1 MAADSGLLRRAR
13 AWSGTVRARTTAAA
27 VLVVAVVLILA
38 AVALVLSLRG
48 VLVREVHAAVEQQA
62 AQAVEQLE
70 SGAAP
75 AAVAARGGEEAFN
88 QVLDEDGDVVAADD
102 VVLGQP
108 PVAVLEPG
116 ETRQASVPFDDDD
129 DFLVTAAS
137 AETTDGAV
145 IVLSA
150 RSLDR
155 VGESTSALTGL
166 LAVGLP
172 LVLVVLALVTWRI
185 VGRALAPVDAVRREV
200 EEISA
205 AELHRRVPEPDGA
218 DEIARLA
225 ATMNRMLERLER
237 AQNQQRR
244 FVSDASHELRSPIT
258 VIRQHAEVA
267 LAHPDRMPASD
278 LATTVR
284 AESMRLQLMV
294 DDLLLLARADEG
306 TLTLQ
311 PHPIDLDDLV
321 FDEAKRLR
329 SLTDLHVDTAGV
341 SGGRIDADP
350 AAIRR
355 VLRNLTD
362 NAARHARGTVAL
374 RLAQTNGRVVLDVD
388 DDGPGIA
395 TDDRERVLDRFVRL
409 DDARTRDAGG
419 AGLGLA
425 IAAELVAAHGG
436 DIAIDASPAGGTRV
450 RLRFSAADDPEP

>member
-1 MAADSGLLRRAR
+1 MAADEGLLRRAR

-48 VLVREVHAAVEQQA
+48 VLVREVHAAVQQQA

-75 AAVAARGGEEAFN
+75 ATVAAGGGEEAFN

-102 VVLGQP
+102 VALGQP

-129 DFLVTAAS
+129 FLVTAAS
-137 AETTDGAV
+137 AETPDGAV
-145 IVLSA
+145 IILSA

-155 VGESTSALTGL
+155 VGESTRALTGL
-166 LAVGLP
+166 LTIGLP
-172 LVLVVLALVTWRI
+172 LVLVVLGLVTWRI

-200 EEISA
+200 DEISA
-205 AELHRRVPEPDGA
+205 AELHRRVPEPGSS

-267 LAHPDRMPASD
+267 LAHPDRMPPSD
-278 LATTVR
+278 LAATVR

-311 PHPIDLDDLV
+311 PQPIDLDDLV

-362 NAARHARGTVAL
+362 NAARHARSTVAL
-374 RLAQTNGRVVLDVD
+374 HLAQTNGQVVLDVD

-450 RLRFSAADDPEP
+450 RLRLSAADDPEP

>member
-1 MAADSGLLRRAR
+1 MAADRGLLRRAR

-129 DFLVTAAS
+129 FLVTAAS
-137 AETTDGAV
+137 AETAGGAV

-172 LVLVVLALVTWRI
+172 LVLVVLGLVTWRI

-205 AELHRRVPEPDGA
+205 AELHRRVPEP
-218 DEIARLA
+218 R
-225 ATMNRMLERLER
+225 
-237 AQNQQRR
+237 
-244 FVSDASHELRSPIT
+244 
-258 VIRQHAEVA
+258 
-267 LAHPDRMPASD
+267 
-278 LATTVR
+278 
-284 AESMRLQLMV
+284 
-294 DDLLLLARADEG
+294 
-306 TLTLQ
+306 
-311 PHPIDLDDLV
+311 
-321 FDEAKRLR
+321 
-329 SLTDLHVDTAGV
+329 
-341 SGGRIDADP
+341 
-350 AAIRR
+350 
-355 VLRNLTD
+355 
-362 NAARHARGTVAL
+362 
-374 RLAQTNGRVVLDVD
+374 
-388 DDGPGIA
+388 
-395 TDDRERVLDRFVRL
+395 
-409 DDARTRDAGG
+409 
-419 AGLGLA
+419 
-425 IAAELVAAHGG
+425 
-436 DIAIDASPAGGTRV
+436 
-450 RLRFSAADDPEP
+450 